1 MEVMKQL
8 LQINA
13 SLFSTDGQS
22 SRLARQFVSKWRERN
37 PDSELVVR
45 DLARDPV
52 PHLDAE
58 RFQAFLAKPEV
69 RTPQQTA
76 VVEFSDALIRE
87 IQEAEVLVIGLPMYN
102 FGIPSALKAYFDHIA
117 RAGITF
123 RYTEDGP
130 EGLLEGKKVY
140 VLAARGGYYAGT
152 PLDSQTGY
160 MRDFLGF
167 LGMKD
172 VEFVYAE
179 GLNIDKSSKQAALAD
194 AGQRLTT
201 LAA

>member
-1 MEVMKQL
+1 MKKL

-13 SLFSTDGQS
+13 SLFSNDGQS
-22 SRLARQFVSKWRERN
+22 SRLAEQFVAAWRNRN
-37 PDSELVVR
+37 LDGELVIR
-45 DLARDPV
+45 DLAREPI

-58 RFQAFLAKPEV
+58 RFQAFLAQPDA
-69 RTPQQTA
+69 RTPEQTA

-87 IQEAEVLVIGLPMYN
+87 LREADIVVIGLPMYN
-102 FGIPSALKAYFDHIA
+102 FGIPSTLKAYFDHIA

-123 RYTEDGP
+123 RYTENGP
-130 EGLLEGKKVY
+130 VGLLQGKKVY
-140 VLAARGGYYAGT
+140 VLAARGGYYADT

-160 MRDFLGF
+160 MRNFLGF

-179 GLNIDKSSKQAALAD
+179 GLNIDESSKQAALAD
-194 AGQRLTT
+194 AGQRLAI
-201 LAA
+201 LAV